1 MGVIHTALSA
11 LSSYDLML
19 AVTANNLANLNT
31 PGFKSQSLHFLD
43 TFYQTLQA
51 PTVPIGGGQGGKNP
65 IQVGM
70 GVAFGAIITRLAQG
84 TFTPTGMPTDMAII
98 GNGFFAISKNGQVL
112 YTRDGAFRIDADG
125 NLVHAGTGAF
135 LLGWM
140 ADDVGNINPASDL
153 QQIKIPVGGALA
165 ARATTIVRFGG
176 NLDARLDNGSTQ
188 TLSFTIYD
196 SQGNPHLVQLT
207 LTKTAPNVW
216 DWQAEFNGSSVGS
229 GSIQFNEYGQ
239 WQSGTGTI
247 SLTLTNGAL
256 SPQTI
261 QLDFSSLN
269 QLASTSTASAVF
281 QDGFAA
287 GVLETVSVDARGIII
302 GSFSNGVTRPLAQV
316 AVAVFSNPE
325 GLERIGDNMFKAS
338 GNSGMPR
345 YLPPSIGGAGRI
357 QASGLEQSN
366 VDLARE
372 LTQVLIAQRSF
383 QAAARTI
390 LAADE
395 MTQEALNLRR

>member
-19 AVTANNLANLNT
+19 QVTANNLANLNT

-70 GVAFGAIITRLAQG
+70 GVSFGAIITRLAQG
-84 TFTPTGMPTDMAII
+84 TFVPTGMSTDMAII
-98 GNGFFAISKNGQVL
+98 GNGFFTVSKNGQTF
-112 YTRDGAFRIDADG
+112 YTRDGAFRVDADG
-125 NLVHAGTGAF
+125 NLVHTGTGAF

-140 ADDVGNINPASDL
+140 ADEAGNINTGSDL
-153 QQIKIPVGGALA
+153 QQIRIPVGGALA
-165 ARATTIVRFGG
+165 ARATTLVRFAG
-176 NLDARLDNGSTQ
+176 NLDARFDVGNAQ
-188 TLSFTIYD
+188 TLSFTVYD
-196 SQGNPHLVQLT
+196 SQGNPHLVRVNF
-207 LTKTAPNVW
+207 TKTAPNSW
-216 DWQAEFNGSSVGS
+216 DWRAEFNNSVVGS
-229 GSIQFNEYGQ
+229 GSIQFNEHGQ
-239 WQSGTGTI
+239 WQSGSGTI
-247 SLTLTNGAL
+247 SLSLSNGAL
-256 SPQTI
+256 SPQNI
-261 QLDFSSLN
+261 QLDFSGLN

-302 GSFSNGVTRPLAQV
+302 GSFSNGVTRALAQV
-316 AVAVFSNPE
+316 SVAAFANPE

-338 GNSGMPR
+338 GNSGLPR
-345 YLPPSIGGAGRI
+345 YLPPGIGGAGRI

-372 LTQVLIAQRSF
+372 LTQVLVAQRSF

-395 MTQEALNLRR
+395 MMQEALNLRR

>member
-19 AVTANNLANLNT
+19 QVTANNLANLNT

-84 TFTPTGMPTDMAII
+84 TFTPTGMSTDMAII
-98 GNGFFAISKNGQVL
+98 GNGFFAVSKNGQIL
-112 YTRDGAFRIDADG
+112 YTRDGAFRVDADG

-135 LLGWM
+135 LLGWL
-140 ADDVGNINPASDL
+140 ADEAGNINSASDL
-153 QQIKIPVGGALA
+153 QRIKIPVGGALA
-165 ARATTIVRFGG
+165 ARATSVVRLGG
-176 NLDARLDNGSTQ
+176 NLDARMDTGST
-188 TLSFTIYD
+188 LPISFTVYD
-196 SQGNPHLVQLT
+196 SQGNNHLVQLIFV
-207 LTKTAPNVW
+207 KTAPNTW
-216 DWQAEFNGSSVGS
+216 DWQAEFNGSVVGS
-229 GSIQFNEYGQ
+229 GAIQFNEYGQ

-247 SLTLTNGAL
+247 TLNLTNGAL
-256 SPQTI
+256 SPQSI
-261 QLDFSSLN
+261 QLDFSSIN
-269 QLASTSTASAVF
+269 QLASTNTASVVF
-281 QDGFAA
+281 QDGFTA
-287 GVLETVSVDARGIII
+287 GVLETISVDARGIVL
-302 GSFSNGVTRPLAQV
+302 GSFSNGITRPLAQV

-338 GNSGMPR
+338 GNSGMAR
-345 YLPPSIGGAGRI
+345 YLPPTVGGAGRV
-357 QASGLEQSN
+357 QSSGLEQSN

>member
-19 AVTANNLANLNT
+19 QVTANNLANLNT

-70 GVAFGAIITRLAQG
+70 GVSFGAIITRLAQG
-84 TFTPTGMPTDMAII
+84 TFAPTGMPTDMAII
-98 GNGFFAISKNGQVL
+98 GNGFFTVSKNGQIL
-112 YTRDGAFRIDADG
+112 YTRDGAFRVDADG
-125 NLVHAGTGAF
+125 NLVHTGTGAL
-135 LLGWM
+135 LLGWI
-140 ADDVGNINPASDL
+140 ADEAGNINPGSDL

-165 ARATTIVRFGG
+165 ARGTTLVRFGG
-176 NLDARLDNGSTQ
+176 NLDARLDVGSTQ
-188 TLSFTIYD
+188 TLSFTVYD
-196 SQGNPHLVQLT
+196 SQGNPHLVQVT
-207 LTKTAPNVW
+207 LTKTAPNSW
-216 DWQAEFNGSSVGS
+216 DWQAEFNNSVVGS

-247 SLTLTNGAL
+247 SLDLANGAV

-261 QLDFSSLN
+261 QLDFSGMN
-269 QLASTSTASAVF
+269 QLASTTTASAVF

-302 GSFSNGVTRPLAQV
+302 GSFSNGVTRPIAQV
-316 AVAVFSNPE
+316 AVAVFANPE

-338 GNSGMPR
+338 GNSGLPR
-345 YLPPSIGGAGRI
+345 YLPPGVGGAGRI

>member
-19 AVTANNLANLNT
+19 QVTANNLANLNT

-84 TFTPTGMPTDMAII
+84 TFAPTGMPTDMAII
-98 GNGFFAISKNGQVL
+98 GNGFFAVSKNGQVL
-112 YTRDGAFRIDADG
+112 YTRDGAFRVDADG
-125 NLVHAGTGAF
+125 NLVHAGTGAL
-135 LLGWM
+135 LLGWV
-140 ADDVGNINPASDL
+140 ADESGNINPASDL
-153 QQIKIPVGGALA
+153 QPIKIPVGGTLA
-165 ARATTIVRFGG
+165 AKETTLVRFGG
-176 NLDARLDNGSTQ
+176 NLDSRLEVGATQ
-188 TLSFTIYD
+188 SLSFTVYD
-196 SQGNPHLVQLT
+196 TQGNPHLVQLT
-207 LTKTAPNVW
+207 LTKTDNNTW
-216 DWQAEFNGSSVGS
+216 DWEAKFNGSPVGS
-229 GSIQFNEYGQ
+229 GTIQFNEWGQ
-239 WQSGTGTI
+239 WQSGSGTI
-247 SLTLTNGAL
+247 SLPLTNGAL

-261 QLDFSSLN
+261 QLDFSALN
-269 QLASTSTASAVF
+269 QLASTSTVGAVF
-281 QDGFAA
+281 QDGFSA
-287 GVLETVSVDARGIII
+287 GVLETVSVDAHGIVV

-316 AVAVFSNPE
+316 AVAVFANPE
-325 GLERIGDNMFKAS
+325 GLERVGDNMFKAS
-338 GNSGMPR
+338 GNSGLPR
-345 YLPPSIGGAGRI
+345 YLPPGVGGAGRI

-366 VDLARE
+366 VDLAKE

-395 MTQEALNLRR
+395 MMQEALNLRR

>member
-19 AVTANNLANLNT
+19 QVTANNLANLNT

-70 GVAFGAIITRLAQG
+70 GVSFGAIITRLAQG
-84 TFTPTGMPTDMAII
+84 TFAPTGMPTDMAII
-98 GNGFFAISKNGQVL
+98 GNGFFTVSKNGQVL

-125 NLVHAGTGAF
+125 NLVHTGTGAF

-140 ADDVGNINPASDL
+140 ADEAGNINPGSDL

-165 ARATTIVRFGG
+165 ARATTLVRFGG
-176 NLDARLDNGSTQ
+176 NLDARLDVGSTQ

-196 SQGNPHLVQLT
+196 SQGNPHLVQVT
-207 LTKTAPNVW
+207 LTKTAPNSW
-216 DWQAEFNGSSVGS
+216 DWQAEFNGSVVGS
-229 GSIQFNEYGQ
+229 GTIQFNEYGQ

-256 SPQTI
+256 SPQSI
-261 QLDFSSLN
+261 QLDFSAMN

-287 GVLETVSVDARGIII
+287 GVLEAVSVDARGIII

-325 GLERIGDNMFKAS
+325 GLERVGDNMFKAS
-338 GNSGMPR
+338 GNSGLPR
-345 YLPPSIGGAGRI
+345 YLPPGVGGAGRI

>member
-19 AVTANNLANLNT
+19 QVTANNLANLNT

-70 GVAFGAIITRLAQG
+70 GVSFGAIITRLAQG
-84 TFTPTGMPTDMAII
+84 TFAPTGMPTDMAII
-98 GNGFFAISKNGQVL
+98 GNGFFTVSKNGQVL
-112 YTRDGAFRIDADG
+112 YTRDGAFRVDADG
-125 NLVHAGTGAF
+125 NLVHTGTGAF

-140 ADDVGNINPASDL
+140 ADEAGNINPGSDL

-165 ARATTIVRFGG
+165 ARATTLVRFGG
-176 NLDARLDNGSTQ
+176 NLDARLNVGSTQ

-196 SQGNPHLVQLT
+196 SQGNPHLVQVT
-207 LTKTAPNVW
+207 LTKTAPNSW
-216 DWQAEFNGSSVGS
+216 DWQAEFNGSVVGS
-229 GSIQFNEYGQ
+229 GTIQFNEYGQ

-256 SPQTI
+256 SPQSI
-261 QLDFSSLN
+261 QLDFSAMN

-325 GLERIGDNMFKAS
+325 GLERVGDNMFKAS
-338 GNSGMPR
+338 GNSGLPR
-345 YLPPSIGGAGRI
+345 YLPPGVGGAGRI

>member
-19 AVTANNLANLNT
+19 QVTANNLANLNT

-98 GNGFFAISKNGQVL
+98 GNGFFAVSKNGQVL
-112 YTRDGAFRIDADG
+112 YTRDGAFRVDADG

-140 ADDVGNINPASDL
+140 ADEVGNINPASDL

-188 TLSFTIYD
+188 NLSFTIYD

-216 DWQAEFNGSSVGS
+216 DWQAEFDGSNVGS

-325 GLERIGDNMFKAS
+325 GLERVGDNMFKAS

-345 YLPPSIGGAGRI
+345 YLPPSVGGAGRI

>member
-19 AVTANNLANLNT
+19 QVTANNLANLNT

-70 GVAFGAIITRLAQG
+70 GVSFGAIITRLAQG
-84 TFTPTGMPTDMAII
+84 TFAPTGMPTDMAII
-98 GNGFFAISKNGQVL
+98 GNGFFTVSKNGQVL
-112 YTRDGAFRIDADG
+112 YTRDGAFRVDADG
-125 NLVHAGTGAF
+125 NLVHTGTGAF

-140 ADDVGNINPASDL
+140 ADEAGNINPGSDL

-165 ARATTIVRFGG
+165 ARATTLVRFGG
-176 NLDARLDNGSTQ
+176 NLDARLDVGSTQ

-196 SQGNPHLVQLT
+196 SQGNPHLVQVT
-207 LTKTAPNVW
+207 LTKTAPNSW
-216 DWQAEFNGSSVGS
+216 DWQAEFNGSVVGS
-229 GSIQFNEYGQ
+229 GTIQFNEYGQ

-256 SPQTI
+256 SPQSI
-261 QLDFSSLN
+261 QLDFSAMN

-325 GLERIGDNMFKAS
+325 GLERVGDNMFKAS
-338 GNSGMPR
+338 GNSGLPR
-345 YLPPSIGGAGRI
+345 YLPPGVGGAGRI

>member
-19 AVTANNLANLNT
+19 QVTANNLANLNT

-70 GVAFGAIITRLAQG
+70 GVSFGAIITRLAQG
-84 TFTPTGMPTDMAII
+84 TFAPTGMPTDMAII
-98 GNGFFAISKNGQVL
+98 GNGFFTVSKNGQVL

-125 NLVHAGTGAF
+125 NLVHTGTGAF

-140 ADDVGNINPASDL
+140 ADEVGNINPGSDL

-165 ARATTIVRFGG
+165 ARATTLVRFGG
-176 NLDARLDNGSTQ
+176 NLDARLDVGSTQ

-196 SQGNPHLVQLT
+196 SQGNPHLVQVT
-207 LTKTAPNVW
+207 LTKTAPNSW
-216 DWQAEFNGSSVGS
+216 DWQAEFSGSVVGS
-229 GSIQFNEYGQ
+229 GTIQFNEYGQ

-256 SPQTI
+256 SPQSI
-261 QLDFSSLN
+261 QLDFSAMN

-287 GVLETVSVDARGIII
+287 GVLEAVSVDARGIII

-325 GLERIGDNMFKAS
+325 GLERVGDNMFKAS
-338 GNSGMPR
+338 GNSGLPR
-345 YLPPSIGGAGRI
+345 YLPPGVGGAGRI

>member
-19 AVTANNLANLNT
+19 QVTANNLANLNT

-70 GVAFGAIITRLAQG
+70 GVSFGAIITRLAQG
-84 TFTPTGMPTDMAII
+84 TFAPTGMPTDMAII
-98 GNGFFAISKNGQVL
+98 GNGFFTVSKNGQVL

-125 NLVHAGTGAF
+125 NLVHTGTGAF

-140 ADDVGNINPASDL
+140 ADEVGNINPGSDL

-165 ARATTIVRFGG
+165 ARATTLVRFGG
-176 NLDARLDNGSTQ
+176 NLDARLDVGSTQ

-196 SQGNPHLVQLT
+196 SQGNPHLVQVT
-207 LTKTAPNVW
+207 LTKTAPNSW
-216 DWQAEFNGSSVGS
+216 DWQAEFNGSVVGS
-229 GSIQFNEYGQ
+229 GTIQFNEYGQ

-256 SPQTI
+256 SPQSI
-261 QLDFSSLN
+261 QLDFSAMN

-287 GVLETVSVDARGIII
+287 GVLEAVSVDARGIII

-325 GLERIGDNMFKAS
+325 GLERVGDNMFKAS
-338 GNSGMPR
+338 GNSGLPR
-345 YLPPSIGGAGRI
+345 YLPPGVGGAGRI
-357 QASGLEQSN
+357 QSSGLEQSN

>member
-19 AVTANNLANLNT
+19 QVTANNLANLNT

-98 GNGFFAISKNGQVL
+98 GNGFFAVSKNGQVL
-112 YTRDGAFRIDADG
+112 YTRDGAFRVDADG

-140 ADDVGNINPASDL
+140 ADEVGNINPASDL

-188 TLSFTIYD
+188 NLSFTIYD
-196 SQGNPHLVQLT
+196 SQGNPHIVQLT
-207 LTKTAPNVW
+207 LKKTAPNVW
-216 DWQAEFNGSSVGS
+216 DWQAEFNGSTVGS
-229 GSIQFNEYGQ
+229 SSIQFNEYGQ

-247 SLTLTNGAL
+247 SLTLTNGAF

-281 QDGFAA
+281 QDGFTA
-287 GVLETVSVDARGIII
+287 GVLETLSVDARGIII

-345 YLPPSIGGAGRI
+345 YLPPSVGGAGRI

>member
-19 AVTANNLANLNT
+19 QVTANNLANLNT

-70 GVAFGAIITRLAQG
+70 GVSFGAIITRLAQG
-84 TFTPTGMPTDMAII
+84 TFAPTGMPTDMAII
-98 GNGFFAISKNGQVL
+98 GNGFFTVSKNGQVL
-112 YTRDGAFRIDADG
+112 YTRDGAFRVDADG
-125 NLVHAGTGAF
+125 NLVHTGTGAF

-140 ADDVGNINPASDL
+140 ADEAGNINPGSDL

-165 ARATTIVRFGG
+165 ARATTLVRFGG
-176 NLDARLDNGSTQ
+176 NLDARLDVGSTQ

-196 SQGNPHLVQLT
+196 SQGNPHLVQVT
-207 LTKTAPNVW
+207 LTKTAPNSW
-216 DWQAEFNGSSVGS
+216 DWQAEFNGSVVGS
-229 GSIQFNEYGQ
+229 GTIQFNEYGQ

-256 SPQTI
+256 SPQSI
-261 QLDFSSLN
+261 QLDFSAMN

-287 GVLETVSVDARGIII
+287 GVLEAVSVDARGIII

-325 GLERIGDNMFKAS
+325 GLERVGDNMFKAS
-338 GNSGMPR
+338 GNSGLPR
-345 YLPPSIGGAGRI
+345 YLPPGVGGAGRI

>member
-98 GNGFFAISKNGQVL
+98 GSGFFAISKNGQVL
-112 YTRDGAFRIDADG
+112 YTRDGAFRVDADG

-140 ADDVGNINPASDL
+140 ADDFGNINPASNL

-165 ARATTIVRFGG
+165 ARATTIVRLGG

-216 DWQAEFNGSSVGS
+216 DWQAEFNGSTVGS

>member
-19 AVTANNLANLNT
+19 QVTANNLANLNT

-70 GVAFGAIITRLAQG
+70 GVAFGAIITRMAQG
-84 TFTPTGMPTDMAII
+84 TFTPTGMPTDMTII
-98 GNGFFAISKNGQVL
+98 GNGFFAVTKNGQVL
-112 YTRDGAFRIDADG
+112 YTRDGAFRVDANG
-125 NLVHAGTGAF
+125 NLVHAGTGAL
-135 LLGWM
+135 LLGWV
-140 ADDVGNINPASDL
+140 ADEAGNINTSSDL
-153 QQIKIPVGGALA
+153 QPIKVPVGGALA
-165 ARATTIVRFGG
+165 AKATTLVRFGG
-176 NLDARLDNGSTQ
+176 NLDTRLDIGSTQ
-188 TLSFTIYD
+188 TLSFTVYD
-196 SQGNPHLVQLT
+196 SQGNPHLVSLT
-207 LTKTAPNVW
+207 FTKTAPNTW
-216 DWQAEFNGSSVGS
+216 DWQAEFNGSVVGS
-229 GSIQFNEYGQ
+229 GTVQFSDQGQ

-247 SLTLTNGAL
+247 TLTLANGAV

-269 QLASTSTASAVF
+269 QLASTTTASAAF
-281 QDGFAA
+281 QDGFPV
-287 GVLETVSVDARGIII
+287 GVLETLSVDARGLII

-316 AVAVFSNPE
+316 AVTVFSNPE
-325 GLERIGDNMFKAS
+325 GLERVGDNMFKAS
-338 GNSGMPR
+338 GNSGLPR
-345 YLPPSIGGAGRI
+345 YLPAGVGGAGRI
-357 QASGLEQSN
+357 QSSGLEQSN

>member
-19 AVTANNLANLNT
+19 QVTANNLANLNT

-70 GVAFGAIITRLAQG
+70 GVSFGAIITRLAQG
-84 TFTPTGMPTDMAII
+84 TFAPTGMPTDMAII
-98 GNGFFAISKNGQVL
+98 GNGFFTVSKNGQVL

-125 NLVHAGTGAF
+125 NLVHTGTGAF

-140 ADDVGNINPASDL
+140 ADEVGNINPGSDL

-165 ARATTIVRFGG
+165 ARATTLVRFGG
-176 NLDARLDNGSTQ
+176 NLDARLDVGSTQ

-196 SQGNPHLVQLT
+196 SQGNPHLVQVT
-207 LTKTAPNVW
+207 LTKTAPNSW
-216 DWQAEFNGSSVGS
+216 DWQAEFNGSVVGS
-229 GSIQFNEYGQ
+229 GTIQFNEYGQ

-256 SPQTI
+256 SPQSI
-261 QLDFSSLN
+261 QLDFSAMN

-287 GVLETVSVDARGIII
+287 GVLEAVSVDARGIII

-325 GLERIGDNMFKAS
+325 GLERVGDNMFKAS
-338 GNSGMPR
+338 GNSGLPR
-345 YLPPSIGGAGRI
+345 YLPPGVGGAGRI